1 MSHSIGNRWWV
12 SLNIFVAN
20 SLQDKGL
27 LKFCFQNLREEKM
40 LLSTEL
46 NLLKSSDTNAA
57 RGNSLFA
64 EVEENRQKMAA
75 ERELIKIKYLKLKNV
90 LTQRLAENNKLKVS
104 MF

>member
-1 MSHSIGNRWWV
+1 
-12 SLNIFVAN
+12 
-20 SLQDKGL
+20 
-27 LKFCFQNLREEKM
+27 M

-104 MF
+104 RPGLRYKVFFCLWCLTTPGLLT